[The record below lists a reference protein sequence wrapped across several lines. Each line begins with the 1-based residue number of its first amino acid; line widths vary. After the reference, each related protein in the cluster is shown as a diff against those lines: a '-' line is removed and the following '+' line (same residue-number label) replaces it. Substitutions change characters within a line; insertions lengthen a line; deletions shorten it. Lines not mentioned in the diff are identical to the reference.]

1 VVTSS
6 VHYQHGLNA
15 VNIHDMFLF
24 VHLQYLVFTS
34 LGSVLLYLKGSST
47 SHPVS
52 PIFRVRKALK
62 GKRFILCTCHPSF
75 PPFNSRAAAR
85 VLCSNIDND
94 VFPSACIV
102 SLDFVVCLRHF
113 VTRGVD
119 VDGIGQVGLGD
130 PHDQRRHVSPLWLS
144 SGRCSCGWNLVSPPL
159 SICRH
164 RIAYHSFIH
173 RSSLIFIADCMI
185 LKGSWRRDATL
196 APATRHAWWQGQ
208 GRSGRRRR
216 KRRPGWGQ
224 ALSLSETVD
233 FFFSFVFPQK
243 VNGCAVDSPQWLI
256 FLVRVRTCPNGAAVS
271 RFRSFAPPHL
281 RQQHGRWWWRRPRRR
296 RRRKV
301 WVRHLQWE
309 GFEPGVCAFVDLF
322 SFLHDM
328 TVSYHDM
335 TCMWVGRRA
344 SQLFEYELV
353 VSQFVVVHV
362 FLYMFL
368 SAATRGFLPQGPLL
382 NVVCCT
388 SWWWL
393 MVMVVVILMG
403 IRC

>member
-52 PIFRVRKALK
+52 PVFRVRKALK

-75 PPFNSRAAAR
+75 SPFNSRAAAR

-164 RIAYHSFIH
+164 RISFGHSSFITHYH
-173 RSSLIFIADCMI
+173 RWLHDFEGILATRCDTGTGDSTCLMTRTRTVRKEKEKTPTRVRASLIII
-185 LKGSWRRDATL
+185 WNRRL
-196 APATRHAWWQGQ
+196 FLFVRFPPKSKWLRCWQ
-208 GRSGRRRR
+208 
-216 KRRPGWGQ
+216 
-224 ALSLSETVD
+224 SLV
-233 FFFSFVFPQK
+233 V
-243 VNGCAVDSPQWLI
+243 GI